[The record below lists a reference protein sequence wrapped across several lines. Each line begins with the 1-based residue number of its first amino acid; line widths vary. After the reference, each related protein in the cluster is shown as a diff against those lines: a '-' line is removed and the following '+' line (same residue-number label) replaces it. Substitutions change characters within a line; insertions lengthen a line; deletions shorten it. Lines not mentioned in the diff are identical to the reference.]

1 MCIRDSYYYYQ
12 DAEVREQI
20 DELLQQNATIQANL
34 GIDSTAEEREEAKR
48 KWMELAK
55 QIREIDPKFYR
66 ERIMAQHR

>member
-1 MCIRDSYYYYQ
+1 MNYYYYQ
-12 DAEVREQI
+12 DEAVRAEI
-20 DELLQQNATIQANL
+20 DELLQQNATIQSNL
-34 GIDSTAEEREEAKR
+34 GTESTTEEREEAKR

>member
-1 MCIRDSYYYYQ
+1 MNYYYYQ
-12 DAEVREQI
+12 DADVRAEI
-20 DELLQQNATIQANL
+20 DELLQQNATIQSNL
-34 GIDSTAEEREEAKR
+34 GTDSTTEEREEAKR

>member
-1 MCIRDSYYYYQ
+1 MNYYYYQ
-12 DAEVREQI
+12 DEAVRAEI
-20 DELLQQNATIQANL
+20 DELLQQNATIQSNL
-34 GIDSTAEEREEAKR
+34 GTDSTAEEREEAKR

>member
-1 MCIRDSYYYYQ
+1 MNYYYYQ

-34 GIDSTAEEREEAKR
+34 GTESTSEEREEAKR